1 MKLISFAIAS
11 IVDANTGYRQ
21 PTSGGQVD
29 YVYAG
34 KQGRAIRSHQLLALF
49 GRLLGG
55 LGGLVERSRAKAEQR
70 RQLAELGALSDRSLR
85 DIGLHRS
92 DIHAI
97 ESGQVSLA
105 DLQAVRQLR
114 SERTLQTLATDRL
127 ALPRASVND
136 PYEARVDCA

>member
-34 KQGRAIRSHQLLALF
+34 KQGRTIRSHQLLALF

-70 RQLAELGALSDRSLR
+70 RQLAELGATPVKKVLTVGGGAANKAWTAIRRRVLGVPVSVAAQTQAAYGSARLAQ
-85 DIGLHRS
+85 IGLM
-92 DIHAI
+92 
-97 ESGQVSLA
+97 
-105 DLQAVRQLR
+105 
-114 SERTLQTLATDRL
+114 
-127 ALPRASVND
+127 RAAA
-136 PYEARVDCA
+136 ARK